1 MAIGA
6 GTMTLADYALMSNEP
21 AVQAI
26 SMSLIDYGNVLQ
38 DLPLTTRQSLYVNGA
53 RIEGNLP
60 AINWRSINSEGVSVH
75 GQPTP
80 YQEQVY
86 AMTNYVDVDKLIVQD
101 INQIGNPRANQVKF
115 VLKALTYDINFKFF
129 KNDHIT
135 GDSNAPVGLRAR
147 IDDAASANK
156 FGVRPENKIDAGGAA
171 VDISQAG
178 LTAKTGGAFLEM
190 LDLLLWSVDTSAAG
204 SSDAGGSKIVLY
216 MNDYIQRRL
225 DFVLR
230 FMGTSGGLDQ
240 SKDQFNRT
248 IWNYKGAVIR
258 DPGVKADQTTRIIAG
273 NAIAAGSGSVG
284 ETSAG
289 VDSTGAS
296 ANFTSIYA
304 VNYSTDHFHGWQFSD
319 GPNVQ
324 DLGLINNGV
333 IYRTLIDWAV
343 GLINDST
350 RSIARLY
357 DIKIG

>member
-6 GTMTLADYALMSNEP
+6 GTFTLADYALYSNQP
-21 AVQAI
+21 LVQAI
-26 SMSLIDYGNVLQ
+26 SMSLIDYGNVIQ
-38 DLPLTTRQSLYVNGA
+38 DVPLTTKQSLQANGV
-53 RIEGNLP
+53 RFEGNLP
-60 AINWRSINSEGVSVH
+60 TINWRPLNSEGVSVH
-75 GQPTP
+75 AQPTP
-80 YQEQVY
+80 YQEQVFL
-86 AMTNYVDVDKLIVQD
+86 MTNYVDLDKYIVRDQ
-101 INQIGNPRANQVKF
+101 NQITDPRANQAKI

-135 GDSNAPVGLRAR
+135 GDINAPVGLRAR

-156 FGVRPENKIDAGGAA
+156 WGVRPENKIDCGGATA
-171 VDISQAG
+171 DISQAG
-178 LTAKTGGAFLEM
+178 TTATKAGAFLEM
-190 LDLLLWSVDTSAAG
+190 LDLLLWSVDAP
-204 SSDAGGSKIVLY
+204 DGGTNVVLY
-216 MNDYIQRRL
+216 MNDYMKRRL
-225 DFVLR
+225 NFVLR
-230 FMGTSGGLDQ
+230 ILGTQGGLDQ

-248 IWNYKGAVIR
+248 INTYKDCPIR

-273 NAIAAGSGSVG
+273 NAIPAGAGSVG
-284 ETSAG
+284 ETAAG

-304 VNYSTDHFHGWQFSD
+304 VNYSTDHFFGWQFDD

-343 GLINDST
+343 GFMNNST
-350 RSIARLY
+350 RSIGRLY